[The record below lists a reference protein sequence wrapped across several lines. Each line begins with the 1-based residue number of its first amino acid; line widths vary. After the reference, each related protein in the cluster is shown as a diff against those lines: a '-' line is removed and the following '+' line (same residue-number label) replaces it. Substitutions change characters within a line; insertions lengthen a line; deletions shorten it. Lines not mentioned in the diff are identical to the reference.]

1 MITNL
6 FIFCENTYLAQDSL
20 YITAISLSLELRLE
34 IFNVPLITRLNKNIK
49 KTIDPIVV
57 DKLLARKQTII
68 DSIVDQLKILSIEHT
83 CHRITVNCI
92 INLAGLIAYFA
103 YLSL

>member
-1 MITNL
+1 MDTVVVSCLLIQP
-6 FIFCENTYLAQDSL
+6 IGVCDTYR
-20 YITAISLSLELRLE
+20 IH
-34 IFNVPLITRLNKNIK
+34 NH
-49 KTIDPIVV
+49 IVV